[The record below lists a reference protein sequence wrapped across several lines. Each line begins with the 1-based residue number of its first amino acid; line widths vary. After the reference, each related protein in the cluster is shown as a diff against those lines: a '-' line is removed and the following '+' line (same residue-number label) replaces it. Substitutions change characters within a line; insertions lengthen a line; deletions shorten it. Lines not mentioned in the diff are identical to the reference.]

1 MASNVIKGLTVEIGG
16 DTTKLGKALEDVNKK
31 SRDLS
36 SELGEVN
43 RLLKMDPGNA
53 DLLAQKQ
60 DILAEAVS
68 NTAKKLDTLKEAERQ
83 VQQQF
88 ERGEVSEE
96 QVRALKRE
104 IEATEQKLGG
114 YKNAVKETADE
125 LDNLGK
131 EAGASADELN
141 DFANR
146 GLTVVGG
153 LVTAAA
159 GALVAAAES
168 TREYRTEM
176 GKLNT
181 AFTDNGH
188 SAESA
193 QAAYQ
198 ELQGVLGETEQAV
211 EAANHLA
218 KLTDNE
224 KDLATWTG
232 DILPGVFATF
242 GASLPIEGLTEAAN
256 ETAKVGQVTGPLADA
271 LTWAGISEDAF
282 NESLAKCTSEQERQK
297 LIMETLAGVYGEA
310 SAAYKETNADVIA
323 ANKANEA
330 WQASLAQ
337 VGAAVEPVITQVKE
351 IAAELLTKLVPV
363 IEGLLNNLPTIAVAL
378 AGITA
383 ALVSYKLAAIAATAA
398 EKGMTLAQY
407 AAAAAQKV
415 LNAAMAANPI
425 GLVIVAITALVTA
438 FMYLWNNSEKFR
450 EFWIKL
456 WEGIKQAALAVVDW
470 FKQVPD
476 MIASFLQT
484 AITKVQEWG
493 GNFVNG
499 IVMFFS
505 QLPSKISTFLTETVN
520 KITLWATNMVT
531 KAIEVGNNFLTGV
544 VTFFQD
550 LPYKIGYLIGTVLGT
565 VARWAVDM
573 YNKAKEMGRNFLNNA
588 VTFFKELPG
597 KVATF
602 LTNTVTRVK
611 TWATNMVTSAK
622 TAASNFLTN
631 TVNFFKQLPGKVAS
645 FLTST
650 LTRVKTWATNMVAAA
665 KTAASNFLTNTVNF
679 FKQLPGKIWNFLK
692 QAADKVSTWAT
703 NLVTKG
709 KDAAKRLVSSVVD
722 GIKTLPSKLLNIGKD
737 LVTGLW
743 NGITDKVNWLKD
755 KIKSF
760 AGGILD
766 GIKDAFG
773 VNSPSKET
781 AWIGDMLD
789 QGLAEG
795 VLDNA
800 KDPVKAMQ
808 RVSGSVLDAAASG
821 IDGLTL
827 DRQLSRPAGFGT
839 APAASQGGLADK
851 LDKILAAI
859 ERGQILTIDGDQLV
873 GATADRYD
881 ATLGQ
886 RRALA
891 ARGAR

>member
-31 SRDLS
+31 SRELS

-68 NTAKKLDTLKEAERQ
+68 NTAKKLDTLREAERQ

-104 IEATEQKLGG
+104 IEATEQKLSG

-125 LDNLGK
+125 VENLGK
-131 EAGASADELN
+131 QSKASADELN

-193 QAAYQ
+193 KAAYQ

-271 LTWAGISEDAF
+271 LNWAGISEDAF

-323 ANKANEA
+323 ANQANEA

-383 ALVSYKLAAIAATAA
+383 ALVSYKVAAIAATAA

-407 AAAAAQKV
+407 AAAAAQKA
-415 LNAAMAANPI
+415 LNVAMSANPI
-425 GLVIVAITALVTA
+425 GLIITAITALVAA
-438 FMYLWNNSEKFR
+438 FVYLWNNSEKFR

-456 WEGIKQAALAVVDW
+456 WEKIKSTVLKAVEVL
-470 FKQVPD
+470 KQVPAK
-476 MIASFLQT
+476 IYNALKS
-484 AITKVQEWG
+484 AITRVQEWG
-493 GNFVNG
+493 SSLVN
-499 IVMFFS
+499 
-505 QLPSKISTFLTETVN
+505 
-520 KITLWATNMVT
+520 
-531 KAIEVGNNFLTGV
+531 
-544 VTFFQD
+544 
-550 LPYKIGYLIGTVLGT
+550 
-565 VARWAVDM
+565 
-573 YNKAKEMGRNFLNNA
+573 
-588 VTFFKELPG
+588 
-597 KVATF
+597 
-602 LTNTVTRVK
+602 RV
-611 TWATNMVTSAK
+611 K
-622 TAASNFLTN
+622 TAASNMLTSAVN
-631 TVNFFKQLPGKVAS
+631 TLKNLPGRVYSAIAGAIQRVA
-645 FLTST
+645 
-650 LTRVKTWATNMVAAA
+650 TW
-665 KTAASNFLTNTVNF
+665 
-679 FKQLPGKIWNFLK
+679 G
-692 QAADKVSTWAT
+692 T
-703 NLVTKG
+703 NLVSKG

-722 GIKTLPSKLLNIGKD
+722 GIKSLPSKLLNIGKD

-743 NGITDKVNWLKD
+743 NGVTNKLGWLKE
-755 KIKSF
+755 KISGF
-760 AGGILD
+760 ASSVLD
-766 GIKDAFG
+766 SIKDFFG

-781 AWIGDMLD
+781 AWVGDMLD
-789 QGLAEG
+789 QGLAKG

-808 RVSGSVLDAAASG
+808 RVSGSVLDAASAG

-827 DRQLSRPAGFGT
+827 DRQLSRPAGFG
-839 APAASQGGLADK
+839 AAMPASEGGLADK